1 MSEMNGIL
9 AERGANYGDYS
20 AQAELSQKLKELVIT
35 AIVSRG
41 VKLEPYMA
49 ESLELICMKLS
60 RIGMGD
66 PFHEDSWRDIAGYA
80 TLSADRVAAHLMNKS
95 LDNLMGAGVV
105 GPGDVT
111 DALLGTEGGI
121 SVHTHHPDAQKQTEK
136 AGESS
141 AAYPWP
147 VGDAEE

>member
-20 AQAELSQKLKELVIT
+20 AQAELSQKLKELVIS
-35 AIVSRG
+35 AIVTRG
-41 VKLEPYMA
+41 INLEPYMA

-80 TLSADRVAAHLMNKS
+80 TLSAERVAVHNINKA
-95 LDNLMGAGVV
+95 LGNIMDAGAIGADDLRDALVGAGA
-105 GPGDVT
+105 GPSAYV
-111 DALLGTEGGI
+111 
-121 SVHTHHPDAQKQTEK
+121 HHPDAEEQEEK
-136 AGESS
+136 AGESP